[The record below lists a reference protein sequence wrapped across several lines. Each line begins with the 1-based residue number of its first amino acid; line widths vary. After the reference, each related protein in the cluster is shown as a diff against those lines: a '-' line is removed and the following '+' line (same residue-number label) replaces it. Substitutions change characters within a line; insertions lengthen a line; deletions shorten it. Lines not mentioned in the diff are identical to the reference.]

1 MNKKFSTLMAGLLL
15 AGGLFSSANAI
26 DLNQAVD
33 GQFYTLEW
41 ATQWNGTAWVDA
53 DAGSTGWKMYDQNG
67 KIVTTAQYPDGI
79 EKANTYFVVEKR
91 ATANG
96 NIEVRL
102 KNVATGKYLTFENN
116 KEGWFFTAS
125 SGIAEEGYGLFTH
138 IDGVRYGLAGI
149 QDGSDWKL
157 SLIKD
162 ADVTATKLFM
172 GVDITAVPDV
182 VFPGTTSNDPAIDN
196 GNKKTFEMSIG
207 AQVWNKTKGEWEGF
221 KAYNPLK
228 GNEFDGALKAEFTDG
243 GMMLKNAAGKYI
255 VLTKETWGTLS
266 GELETGSK
274 TLGYKF
280 AALTKKD
287 YDKAKTDNKIL
298 AATYQITQP
307 STVDGEPLE
316 VVALGESGNYELEVA
331 VIDGTAY
338 LTVGTDAT
346 PGTADYVASGAETKD
361 NTFIRFGSSNKI
373 DYAIFRDK
381 LLNITCVAEGA
392 KKVAN
397 PACGGED
404 FIPVA
409 QVALNQPEGQW
420 LYQGGATFMNR
431 ESGNTVEIAALRKTD
446 KADVYTDGS
455 INYTIVAVGTPG
467 DNKFNGYFGGEY
479 TADQLITKTF
489 NIGTPLVALD
499 DTAYMTLG
507 KDNKITWTKDAAE
520 AIEFRFTQV
529 KESDL
534 AVIKHFTPYV
544 GVDKDGEEVT
554 KEDTLNMYRYNI
566 TDLAGN
572 ALSYDAV
579 NKRYELKKDGAKI
592 NIVLK
597 GKNDESFNIL
607 REEADAET
615 AFASK
620 VGDVKYLTTADGAF
634 CGLDKLYGAHN
645 ANELT
650 GDVDA
655 YENVQND
662 LFVITDAISDLYR
675 SVGTT
680 EALDTIK
687 IFRNIDNNYVLYETG
702 CLLEDAKGDAIEGFL
717 GIQNFLDPQYAEKNP
732 AMYADTAAGFGTWR
746 PQFMLAVDAEK
757 VPAGKYCPIC
767 GEEDCLHA
775 IPTEGFI
782 DGRYLV
788 NLVDSVNAGR
798 KDCAFQNYSG
808 DTYYRL
814 GFVQAKHVIDSLF
827 ITSTGDKIE
836 LNNTADKVCSFAF
849 RYVDTKSDAFTI
861 ETLYTPATYYTE
873 DDDIP
878 AGKYEGDVKD
888 EAVRGYVKFHNG
900 IPVVTKEEA
909 EAEIFD
915 LEVLENVI
923 PTANEGIA
931 TEGVSVVATNGAV
944 IVKGAEGKNVVIT
957 NVLGQQV
964 ANTVVSS
971 SEATIAAPAGVVVVA
986 VEGEAAVKAIVK

>member
-15 AGGLFSSANAI
+15 AGGLFSTVNAQTAMFQA
-26 DLNQAVD
+26 DGDQYYYVRVNNQAPVT
-33 GQFYTLEW
+33 G
-41 ATQWNGTAWVDA
+41 GTAFLNVTDVDKDGIVDWA
-53 DAGSTGWKMYDQNG
+53 
-67 KIVTTAQYPDGI
+67 VTTQSEANQWTVKALK
-79 EKANTYFVVEKR
+79 EKP
-91 ATANG
+91 NG
-96 NIEVRL
+96 EEIVIGYQLINRI
-102 KNVATGKYLTFENN
+102 TGKPFSIKDGDVTYDTFIGGDYKGGYLV
-116 KEGWFFTAS
+116 FTEAKGFAGGVVDRAS
-125 SGIAEEGYGLFTH
+125 SWLYQLE
-138 IDGVRYGLAGI
+138 
-149 QDGSDWKL
+149 
-157 SLIKD
+157 
-162 ADVTATKLFM
+162 
-172 GVDITAVPDV
+172 AVPDI

-207 AQVWNKTKGEWEGF
+207 AQVWNKNKGQWEGF

-228 GNEFDGALKAEFTDG
+228 GNEFAGQLKAEFTDG
-243 GMMLKNAAGKYI
+243 SMMLKNAAGKYI

-266 GELETGSK
+266 SELETGAK

-287 YDKAKTDNKIL
+287 YDKAKADGKIL
-298 AATYQITQP
+298 AATYRITQP

-316 VVALGESGNYELEVA
+316 VVALGEDKNYELEVA

-338 LTVGTDAT
+338 LTVAIEGTE
-346 PGTADYVASGAETKD
+346 GTADYIATAGDKDSKD
-361 NTFIRFGSSNKI
+361 NTWVRFGSSNKI

-381 LLNITCVAEGA
+381 LLNITCVEEGA

-397 PACGGED
+397 PACEGED

-607 REEADAET
+607 REGDD
-615 AFASK
+615 FASK
-620 VGDVKYLTTADGAF
+620 VGDVKYLTTTDGAF

-757 VPAGKYCPIC
+757 VPAGKYCSIC

-971 SEATIAAPAGVVVVA
+971 SEATIAAPTGVVVVA

>member
-15 AGGLFSSANAI
+15 AGGLFSTVNAQTAMFQA
-26 DLNQAVD
+26 DGDQYYYVRVNNQAPVT
-33 GQFYTLEW
+33 G
-41 ATQWNGTAWVDA
+41 GTAFLNVTDVDKDGIVDWA
-53 DAGSTGWKMYDQNG
+53 
-67 KIVTTAQYPDGI
+67 VTTQSEANQWTVKALK
-79 EKANTYFVVEKR
+79 EKP
-91 ATANG
+91 NG
-96 NIEVRL
+96 EEIVIGYQLINRI
-102 KNVATGKYLTFENN
+102 TGKPFSIKDGDVTYDTFIGGDYKGGYLV
-116 KEGWFFTAS
+116 FTEAKGFAGGVVDRAS
-125 SGIAEEGYGLFTH
+125 SWLYQLE
-138 IDGVRYGLAGI
+138 
-149 QDGSDWKL
+149 
-157 SLIKD
+157 
-162 ADVTATKLFM
+162 
-172 GVDITAVPDV
+172 AVPDI

-207 AQVWNKTKGEWEGF
+207 AQVWNKNKGQWEGF

-228 GNEFDGALKAEFTDG
+228 GNEFDGALKAEFTAD

-266 GELETGSK
+266 GELETGAK

-287 YDKAKTDNKIL
+287 YDKAKADGKIL
-298 AATYQITQP
+298 AATYRITQP

-316 VVALGESGNYELEVA
+316 VVALGEDKNYELEVA

-338 LTVGTDAT
+338 LTVAVEGTE
-346 PGTADYVASGAETKD
+346 GTADYIATAGDKDSKD
-361 NTFIRFGSSNKI
+361 NTWVRFGSSNKI

-397 PACGGED
+397 PACEGED

-607 REEADAET
+607 REGDD
-615 AFASK
+615 FASK
-620 VGDVKYLTTADGAF
+620 VGDVKYLTTTDGAF